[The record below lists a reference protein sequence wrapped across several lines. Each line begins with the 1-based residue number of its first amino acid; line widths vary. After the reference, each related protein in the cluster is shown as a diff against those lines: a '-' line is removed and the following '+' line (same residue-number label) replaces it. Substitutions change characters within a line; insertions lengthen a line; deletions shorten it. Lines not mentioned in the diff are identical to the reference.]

1 VTFTSTGILK
11 DFAHQALN
19 RICID
24 LINIVYQ
31 AKLENVEHGF
41 TNHQSVTITRIGC
54 RLADAL
60 RSGKVSKEKVQVEV
74 KSAID
79 QLHDI
84 GLAHCDICC
93 DNIFVDIHPPYTVF
107 LGDLEYVCRKESQ
120 PPIGIKR
127 KHEEA
132 ENAESLDKMQY
143 DKFVDELASL

>member
-1 VTFTSTGILK
+1 M
-11 DFAHQALN
+11 
-19 RICID
+19 D
-24 LINIVYQ
+24 LINIAYE

-60 RSGKVSKEKVQVEV
+60 RNGKVSKEKVLAEV
-74 KSAID
+74 KTAIE
-79 QLHDI
+79 QLHAI

-93 DNIFVDIHPPYTVF
+93 DNIFVDIGPPYTVF
-107 LGDLEYVCRKESQ
+107 LGDLEYVCSKESQ

-132 ENAESLDKMQY
+132 ENAESLDKVQY
-143 DKFVDELASL
+143 DEFVDELARM